1 MTSALEVVA
10 AIPARWGS
18 TRLPGKALL
27 PLAGKPMV
35 QHVWERAS
43 RAPGISRA
51 VVLTDDERIAAAV
64 AAFGGDFEMT
74 PADCPSGT
82 DRIAHAAARWSA
94 GVVVNVQGDEPLID
108 PEAIGGL
115 ARHLREHSEDDMATL
130 AVAATGEDVA
140 SPDVAK
146 VVLDRDG
153 YALYFSRAPIPFG
166 RHEDGAAPLRHL
178 GIYGYRR
185 ETLLALAALPP
196 SPLERRESLE
206 QLRAL
211 ENGIR
216 IRVLLVGS
224 SAPSV
229 DTAADAAR
237 VARLMEGGGQP
248 TRA

>member
-1 MTSALEVVA
+1 MSGAFEVVA

-18 TRLPGKALL
+18 TRLPGKPLL
-27 PLAGKPMV
+27 ALAGKPMV

-43 RAPGISRA
+43 RAPRVSRA

-64 AAFGGDFEMT
+64 AAFGGECEMT

-82 DRIAHAAARWSA
+82 DRIAHAARRWSA
-94 GVVVNVQGDEPLID
+94 GVLINVQGDEPLVD
-108 PEAIGGL
+108 PEAIGAL
-115 ARHLREHSEDDMATL
+115 AGHLREHYEDDMVTL
-130 AVAATGEDVA
+130 AVPATAEDVA

-153 YALYFSRAPIPFG
+153 YALYFSRAPIPWA
-166 RHEDGAAPLRHL
+166 RQAEGAPPLRHL
-178 GIYGYRR
+178 GLYGYRR
-185 ETLLALAALPP
+185 ETLLGLAELPP

-216 IRVLLVGS
+216 IRVLLVAAA
-224 SAPSV
+224 APSV
-229 DTAADAAR
+229 DTPEDAER
-237 VARLMEGGGQP
+237 VARLLAP
-248 TRA
+248 RR